1 MSKKYIGNL
10 VQSLS
15 GGSGGGGGG
24 DTGVGKPYPG
34 STGGEY
40 FNYYGDDSNKN
51 TAEGDYSTTI
61 GYNNKNNGK
70 YSFVC
75 GKDNTV
81 NSSTYERESQFVLGK
96 GNTANGAYYGSF
108 IAGNGNNL
116 VRAGAI
122 IAGNSNRTENDYN
135 WAFGNSNN
143 CQNNGYAAG
152 NNLQARGNFCYGQF
166 NTTTW
171 SLNPKPKVVI
181 GCGTNSNS
189 LKNAIEID
197 STECKIINNLQLN
210 ADTTSVNAITAPQDS
225 SNVTTD
231 DQTLATKSYVDANS
245 GSGGVGQAY
254 SGSTGGEIFNYY
266 GTDANA
272 NTASGT
278 YSTASGLKNK
288 ALGNYSF
295 VVGKGNST
303 RDSSQAGDGTFI
315 AGYNNTDIRGIALGS
330 NNNPGFTNS
339 SVDRIFIGDHL
350 MGVRK
355 HGTWSETFPLVILG
369 KYNRNE
375 LNLEGDDVVVV
386 IGCGKYGNRKNA
398 MEISNTDVKII
409 NDLQLATDSTAV
421 NAITP
426 PQDPQNVTA
435 DDQTL
440 VTKSYLTS
448 QIPSLTPYSKSQVAY
463 FEEWDNATI
472 IPVDGSSISLTTF
485 GTIPTWSN
493 RAIITFRWENEL
505 ITKEVF
511 FNKNEGIHLHIVQ
524 RAYSAFPE
532 TIHYRHMRIEWDYTN
547 NTLTAADYWT
557 YDQDMSNSG
566 AVSNWDHTLSNATT
580 CKILSVVFSE

>member
-1 MSKKYIGNL
+1 MRKKYIGNL
-10 VQSLS
+10 IQNLGTSEE
-15 GGSGGGGGG
+15 GGGGG

-40 FNYYGDDSNKN
+40 FNYYGDDDNKN

-61 GYNNKNNGK
+61 GYNNKNKGK

-75 GKDNTV
+75 GKNNTV
-81 NSSTYERESQFVLGK
+81 NASAIDNESQFVLGK
-96 GNTANGAYYGSF
+96 GNTASGGYYGSF

-181 GCGTNSNS
+181 GCGTNNNS

-197 STECKIINNLQLN
+197 STECKILNNLQLN

-245 GSGGVGQAY
+245 GSGGVGEAY
-254 SGSTGGEIFNYY
+254 PGSTGGEIFNCYE
-266 GTDANA
+266 GTDRNE
-272 NTASGT
+272 ASGA
-278 YSTASGLKNK
+278 YSTTIGSKNVTSGMNSFTGGKNNTNASENCFVFGQNNNTRRVNVNQYCMVVGYGNNLPNTSAREAFIFGQSNTIEQSRQMKIIGDNNYVPNDK
-288 ALGNYSF
+288 YSYSVLVGNYNQTTPTLSHPIF
-295 VVGKGNST
+295 TVACGT
-303 RDSSQAGDGTFI
+303 SS
-315 AGYNNTDIRGIALGS
+315 L
-330 NNNPGFTNS
+330 
-339 SVDRIFIGDHL
+339 
-350 MGVRK
+350 
-355 HGTWSETFPLVILG
+355 
-369 KYNRNE
+369 
-375 LNLEGDDVVVV
+375 
-386 IGCGKYGNRKNA
+386 RKNA
-398 MEISNTDVKII
+398 LEIDNTECKIL
-409 NDLQLATDSTAV
+409 NNLQLATDSTAV

-440 VTKSYLTS
+440 VTKSYVDNL
-448 QIPSLTPYSKSQVAY
+448 IASLI
-463 FEEWDNATI
+463 NNNN
-472 IPVDGSSISLTTF
+472 
-485 GTIPTWSN
+485 SN
-493 RAIITFRWENEL
+493 
-505 ITKEVF
+505 
-511 FNKNEGIHLHIVQ
+511 Q
-524 RAYSAFPE
+524 
-532 TIHYRHMRIEWDYTN
+532 
-547 NTLTAADYWT
+547 
-557 YDQDMSNSG
+557 
-566 AVSNWDHTLSNATT
+566 
-580 CKILSVVFSE
+580 